1 MIFPRISKKLNGTY
15 SRNCDSSVA
24 LRDDDMRN
32 PILDEGTELQGLS
45 TALLF
50 PSIDLFGSPL
60 RKSVGP
66 LTPIVG
72 VTLFQRT
79 VLTLQRAGIRQLIVL
94 SGPDEDQLKQALLKG
109 PRVTVPVRWMP
120 IREFPLDDPRTWESL
135 AAEVRGFCLLSGVGA
150 VFSRLLIEE
159 LRRDLRGGEVIVVG
173 HSTANANGSD
183 TRDRSWRADASGAT
197 PDVVVMQASELSL
210 AGRLA
215 AESNTLP
222 MTRWLDRAA
231 SEGRVRLLP
240 NRGNAPSSWCQPVC
254 TELDLRQA
262 ERRLYSSLKGEC
274 EGFVDRYFNR
284 KLSRWCTRAF
294 VALGWSPNAVT
305 ITATAIGLLAAA
317 GFAFGTY
324 AAGVA
329 AALLFQL
336 AAIIDCSDGEVARL
350 TFTESPF
357 GAWLDLALDNVVHMA
372 IFSGIAIGAF
382 RQAAGG
388 EGAWIPLAL
397 GAAAILGNAVS
408 FLLVNKAQKVKA
420 ASEWKTPVHAAWSE
434 FMLKNVASRDFSV
447 VVFVFA
453 LLGKLE
459 IFLWLAAIGSL
470 VFAGLMV
477 WILRPAAMA
486 KPCL

>member
-1 MIFPRISKKLNGTY
+1 
-15 SRNCDSSVA
+15 
-24 LRDDDMRN
+24 MRN
-32 PILDEGTELQGLS
+32 PILDDGTEVQGLS

-50 PSIDLFGSPL
+50 PSIDLFGPPL
-60 RKSVGP
+60 PKSVGP
-66 LTPIVG
+66 LTSIVG

-94 SGPDEDQLKQALLKG
+94 SGPDEDELKQALLRG

-120 IREFPLDDPRTWESL
+120 IREFPLNDARTWESL
-135 AAEVRGFCLLSGVGA
+135 AAEVPGFCLLSGVGA
-150 VFSRLLIEE
+150 VFSRPLIEE
-159 LRRDLRGGEVIVVG
+159 LRRDVRGGQVIVVG
-173 HSTANANGSD
+173 HSTRNNNGSD
-183 TRDRSWRADASGAT
+183 TAEHGWGPDASGGS
-197 PDVVVMQASELSL
+197 PDVVVMQASELSI

-215 AESNTLP
+215 AESNTMP
-222 MTRWLDRAA
+222 ITRWLNRAV

-240 NRGNAPSSWCQPVC
+240 NRGNDPSSWCQPVC
-254 TELDLRQA
+254 NDLDLRQA
-262 ERRLYSSLKGEC
+262 ERRLYSSLKGEF
-274 EGFVDRYFNR
+274 EGLVDRYFNR

-294 VALGWSPNAVT
+294 VAFGWSPNAVT

-336 AAIIDCSDGEVARL
+336 AAVIDCSDGEVARL

-372 IFSGIAIGAF
+372 IFTGIAIGAF
-382 RQAAGG
+382 RQSAGG

-397 GAAAILGNAVS
+397 GSAAVLGNALS

-420 ASEWKTPVHAAWSE
+420 TSEWKTPLHAAWSD
-434 FMLKNVASRDFSV
+434 FMLKNLASRDFSV
-447 VVFVFA
+447 VVLVFA
-453 LLGKLE
+453 LVGQLE
-459 IFLWLAAIGSL
+459 VFLWLAAIGSL
-470 VFAGLMV
+470 VFTGLMA
-477 WILRPAAMA
+477 WILRPAAVA
-486 KPCL
+486 RPCL